1 MEVVEV
7 GPSDAAGVSRGRRP
21 GTGDETETERR
32 PPPGIILGREG
43 KGREGKGRG
52 GGPMMAAGR
61 GWSYRGK
68 CGCVAVGGW
77 GEV

>member
-52 GGPMMAAGR
+52 GKGKGKGR
-61 GWSYRGK
+61 EGK
-68 CGCVAVGGW
+68 GRE
-77 GEV
+77 GE

>member
-1 MEVVEV
+1 MEV

-43 KGREGKGRG
+43 KGRGGKGRG
-52 GGPMMAAGR
+52 SDDGSRERMELPG
-61 GWSYRGK
+61 
-68 CGCVAVGGW
+68 
-77 GEV
+77 

>member
-1 MEVVEV
+1 MVEV

-32 PPPGIILGREG
+32 PPPGIILGRE
-43 KGREGKGRG
+43 RKGRG

-68 CGCVAVGGW
+68 CGCVAVGW
-77 GEV
+77 EV

>member
-1 MEVVEV
+1 MVEVVEV

-43 KGREGKGRG
+43 EGEGRG
-52 GGPMMAAGR
+52 SDDGSRERMELPG
-61 GWSYRGK
+61 
-68 CGCVAVGGW
+68 
-77 GEV
+77 

>member
-52 GGPMMAAGR
+52 SDDG
-61 GWSYRGK
+61 S
-68 CGCVAVGGW
+68 
-77 GEV
+77 GERMELPPG

>member
-43 KGREGKGRG
+43 EGKGREGEGVR
-52 GGPMMAAGR
+52 
-61 GWSYRGK
+61 
-68 CGCVAVGGW
+68 
-77 GEV
+77 